1 MTKNIKIIFSV
12 ALSAFLISCESV
24 LDKQNLAGVNP
35 QTVSSDVNVANA
47 YINNLY
53 ATIMP
58 GNPSGNGN
66 GTDEGVP
73 YEKQFNAILHGT
85 ATIEVLDN
93 FKQYENIRS
102 INIFLDNL
110 DAATYA
116 QNSKDQFKGEALFW
130 RAWAYNTLVSSYGG
144 VPLILKA
151 QAPTTDLTV
160 LAQTRNK
167 TSECVT
173 QILKDLDDAI
183 ALLPE
188 TSDPGRIDKGSA
200 MAFKGRVLLF
210 FASPLFNGLG
220 GVATWK
226 KAYDANLAAKT
237 FLDGK
242 GKGLF
247 SPYKDIWDV
256 ELNKEVVMV
265 RRYNYPQATYFQ
277 GGLMPLNWSK
287 DDVGYDRP
295 SLELVDAFPMKDG
308 SSWNPGTDG
317 YSKFFMNR
325 DDRFY
330 ANIAYNGSP
339 NQYLKG
345 MRDSKSYL
353 WTYWNNITDY
363 NGVKGIIGK
372 HNQVTDE
379 GTLPSASGFYRIKAI
394 DKNID
399 KGNVYNAAVDWPEI
413 RYTEV
418 LMNLGECAN
427 EVGETNT
434 ALQVLKDVRNRAN
447 ISAGTDGNFG
457 ILAKTQTEIRIA
469 YQKERFVEFCFEGK
483 RWNDIRRWKL
493 FDQLNALPQRHG
505 LAITLKPGVPD
516 MAPMADLNTNYDN
529 FTYKVITCDPI
540 NLALKDQYYIYP
552 IPKARLDR
560 NAKLEQVKGW
570 GGTFDPFL

>member
-226 KAYDANLAAKT
+226 KLTMPTWLPKL
-237 FLDGK
+237 FLMAK
-242 GKGLF
+242 GKVFLARTKI
-247 SPYKDIWDV
+247 S
-256 ELNKEVVMV
+256 
-265 RRYNYPQATYFQ
+265 
-277 GGLMPLNWSK
+277 
-287 DDVGYDRP
+287 
-295 SLELVDAFPMKDG
+295 
-308 SSWNPGTDG
+308 
-317 YSKFFMNR
+317 
-325 DDRFY
+325 
-330 ANIAYNGSP
+330 
-339 NQYLKG
+339 G
-345 MRDSKSYL
+345 M
-353 WTYWNNITDY
+353 
-363 NGVKGIIGK
+363 
-372 HNQVTDE
+372 
-379 GTLPSASGFYRIKAI
+379 
-394 DKNID
+394 
-399 KGNVYNAAVDWPEI
+399 
-413 RYTEV
+413 
-418 LMNLGECAN
+418 
-427 EVGETNT
+427 
-434 ALQVLKDVRNRAN
+434 
-447 ISAGTDGNFG
+447 
-457 ILAKTQTEIRIA
+457 
-469 YQKERFVEFCFEGK
+469 
-483 RWNDIRRWKL
+483 
-493 FDQLNALPQRHG
+493 
-505 LAITLKPGVPD
+505 
-516 MAPMADLNTNYDN
+516 
-529 FTYKVITCDPI
+529 
-540 NLALKDQYYIYP
+540 
-552 IPKARLDR
+552 
-560 NAKLEQVKGW
+560 
-570 GGTFDPFL
+570 